1 MLELKR
7 ITTNKRTV
15 NNCTIESVICD
26 TVNVKTVKQER
37 TFKKQYL
44 KSVYGLDSHYINIV
58 HYDGRKK
65 RIDIYALAFYC
76 TFKTLRKATTK
87 RAMELFDNKYS
98 YCVHDWQDMIC
109 TGVDYCLYGY
119 VDGNGKYHKGYYTD
133 KISTVK
139 ELTGVIYSA
148 INSVIYAKG
157 VTGKWT
163 GKEVLTEDYREVKTV
178 VNLFNF
184 INTNCTNI
192 NSVKWNM
199 FINDVRNSLTNKQL
213 QVFDCI
219 LDNEYVN
226 TEIKADNSIDFSTDL
241 IAIQLDKSKSAIS
254 HIIKRITEK
263 CNDIINK
270 YNMNTQEFI
279 DYLSA

>member
-15 NNCTIESVICD
+15 NDFTIESVICD

-44 KSVYGLDSHYINIV
+44 KSVFGLDSYYINVV
-58 HYDGRKK
+58 HYNGRKK

-163 GKEVLTEDYREVKTV
+163 GKEILTDDFAMVKNV
-178 VNLFNF
+178 VNIFGYVASGNN
-184 INTNCTNI
+184 INTEKYNR
-192 NSVKWNM
+192 
-199 FINDVRNSLTNKQL
+199 FINDIKKRIVSIATMK
-213 QVFDCI
+213 VFDCI
-219 LDNEYVN
+219 TDGAFVN
-226 TEIKADNSIDFSTDL
+226 SNGTFKQAEITKYLGYKSKNSIIRAIRDIKN
-241 IAIQLDKSKSAIS
+241 IAEIVVS
-254 HIIKRITEK
+254 
-263 CNDIINK
+263 N
-270 YNMNTQEFI
+270 YNMEVIDFI
-279 DYLSA
+279 RYLHTA

>member
-7 ITTNKRTV
+7 ITTNKKTI
-15 NNCTIESVICD
+15 NNCTIESVTCD

-44 KSVYGLDSHYINIV
+44 KSVFGLDSHYINVV
-58 HYDGRKK
+58 HYNGRKK

-87 RAMELFDNKYS
+87 RAIELFDNKYS
-98 YCVHDWQDMIC
+98 YCAHDWQDMIC

-163 GKEVLTEDYREVKTV
+163 GVEVLTDDFAIVKDVTNIFGYVASGKKTV
-178 VNLFNF
+178 
-184 INTNCTNI
+184 NTEKYNQ
-192 NSVKWNM
+192 
-199 FINDVRNSLTNKQL
+199 FINDIRKNIKTKYVAIFDFVIDRDYINVNGTVQSNLVAELLGVSDRTVRRAL
-213 QVFDCI
+213 
-219 LDNEYVN
+219 
-226 TEIKADNSIDFSTDL
+226 ADVKT
-241 IAIQLDKSKSAIS
+241 SAKNVVS
-254 HIIKRITEK
+254 
-263 CNDIINK
+263 N
-270 YNMNTQEFI
+270 YNMTVEQFI
-279 DYLSA
+279 EYLEIA